1 MEIGQIIHLP
11 FLIQTVDCGIALY
24 RRRDDCVS
32 AENQHIQTTRRRII
46 DPLGRES
53 PNGIQ
58 RGKIDLLSVD
68 ELVPGIFAHVVNVFD
83 QKGILGRLLCEEDD
97 LGAAEGEF
105 VDDGCSYTGCTALFN
120 THKISQYTDSILH
133 FFWTMGPYRNHNHLG
148 VHQSLGAIPSTAKVE
163 LQRGHEE
170 HPWYDFEDGID
181 PGNGR

>member
-1 MEIGQIIHLP
+1 MEIGQVIHLP
-11 FLIQTVDCGIALY
+11 FLVQTVDRGVALY

-58 RGKIDLLSVD
+58 RGEIDLLGVD
-68 ELVPGIFAHVVNVFD
+68 ELVPGVFAHVIDVFD
-83 QKGILGRLLCEEDD
+83 QEGVLGGLLCEEDD
-97 LGAAEGEF
+97 LGASEGEF
-105 VDDGCSYTGCTALFN
+105 VHDGCSYTGCTALLFPSR
-120 THKISQYTDSILH
+120 HQYTDSILSC
-133 FFWTMGPYRNHNHLG
+133 FLAIGPYRNHNHLG